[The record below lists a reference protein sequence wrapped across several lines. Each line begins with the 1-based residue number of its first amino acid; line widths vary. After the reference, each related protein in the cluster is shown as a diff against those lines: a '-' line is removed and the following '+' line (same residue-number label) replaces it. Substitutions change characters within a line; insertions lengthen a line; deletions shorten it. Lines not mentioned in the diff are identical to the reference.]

1 MFRLWRVL
9 VIIPF
14 AVLLAVACLFVF
26 RGLMLSGGG
35 PLQLVSQ
42 VGSGLTTFAM
52 GVWVYQQTGSAA
64 KFTTI
69 ALLSALPG
77 LLLMP
82 VAGALVDRWDK
93 RWTMLLSDA
102 ICGLA
107 TLSMLLM
114 TVSGRLTGRSYARR
128 RSP

>member
-1 MFRLWRVL
+1 MSTAEQSTLETSEVASPVDRKVWMF
-9 VIIPF
+9 F
-14 AVLLAVACLFVF
+14 
-26 RGLMLSGGG
+26 LMWFG
-35 PLQLVSQ
+35 QLVSQ
-42 VGSGLTTFAM
+42 IGSGLTTFAM

-77 LLLMP
+77 LVLMP

-93 RWTMLLSDA
+93 RWTMLVSDA

-107 TLSMLLM
+107 TMFMLLM
-114 TVSGRLTGRSYARR
+114 TL
-128 RSP
+128 